1 MRGHGLQQV
10 NAKGPDANIFG
21 RISVKREVFSSKDEF
36 AQKSGRSKAGK
47 YLLAAASARKS
58 ESIFETP
65 DA

>member
-47 YLLAAASARKS
+47 YLLAAASA
-58 ESIFETP
+58 
-65 DA
+65 